1 MNFAKLFLLSAGMIL
16 GLGLSAQNVK
26 GVLVDESSGEPL
38 GFATISLT
46 RDGQSKPAKYILSDD
61 KGAFTLQSVRNGSY
75 ALVAELLGY
84 LPYSAQIK
92 MESKDID
99 LGKIKMKLDREQLE
113 SAEVSAIGNAV
124 IVKKDTIEYNAS
136 SFLTT
141 DNDNLVDL
149 LKKMPGIEVADNGTI
164 TVNGQSVSKITV
176 QGKTFF
182 LDDPQIASQNIP
194 AKLVK
199 KLKVIRKKS
208 EQAEFTGI
216 DDGQEETV
224 IDLTVPQGMMQGIV
238 GRVTAGVGHDVPS
251 KNNDLNDWRFSGNA
265 FLGRFSDNT
274 QISLI
279 ANANNANVQ
288 GATNFSGGMMGNM
301 MGGMMGGNM
310 MGGGGISTNY
320 MGGLNAASNFFDDRM
335 ELGGNYSYNNSHSLS
350 ESNTRTES
358 FETSMG
364 YNLENRYANG
374 VNNSYGHNI
383 GLRLEHKFSEN
394 TSILFQPS
402 IRFGGGDYTQHN
414 ETESFLD
421 RDGHKNYDIKRNDSE
436 ENNTGVN
443 KNFSAQGFFLFRQR
457 LGIPGRTLT
466 ANVNFNL
473 SKNDMDAINNSVT
486 NFYTDGVKTGGS
498 QLNQNVLQDQQ
509 NYSVNTRLTYTEP
522 LGNYFYLEGNYSY
535 NWSKSIS
542 EKNSYDLF
550 NDRAFDPRYSNGT
563 VNLNRR
569 HEIGANLLFQNDQLH
584 LQAGF
589 SAMPQYTFNS
599 TKTYNMASGAYV
611 PQEYEDNRWNFSPQ
625 VMMFYNFTDDKTIR
639 FFYRGTSSQPS
650 IQQLQPTPDPSN
662 VLNQTLGNPSLT
674 PYFQHNINAEY
685 RSTNRL
691 TFSSFNIRAN
701 GGFTQ
706 NPISNMTIRDEKGIS
721 YSIPFNAPTTKNAG
735 FNMFSNTPL
744 GRGSAFSI
752 NNSTG
757 ANWNQSFSFE
767 GSNVDMSKYYESD
780 FYDFI
785 NEIVGKFA
793 DPAFYKAHVVEHYT
807 DNYSVNERLRLTY
820 RGTSLQASIGA
831 STNMNHTQ
839 YRHKGDASLLK
850 EYEERMKA
858 AGMDPQNNTTTWSN
872 VATAELTWNW
882 MAPGISLSANAN
894 YRWYNGFSQPQD
906 PQLIINATISKTLG
920 SANLSLYVADL
931 LGQSRNLRVTDSN
944 NRQIISSSKTLGRYI
959 ILSFSY
965 NFGSMGRGAGRGRM
979 GGGARGGRG
988 GAMPPM
994 GGGMPPMGGGRPMM
1008 MM

>member
-1 MNFAKLFLLSAGMIL
+1 MKFAKLFLLSAGMLL
-16 GLGLSAQNVK
+16 GLGLSAQTVK
-26 GVLVDESSGEPL
+26 GVLVDESTGEAL
-38 GFATISLT
+38 GFATVSLT
-46 RDGQSKPAKYILSDD
+46 RDGQNKPAKYMLSDD
-61 KGAFTLQSVRNGSY
+61 KGAFSLESVRNGSY
-75 ALVAELLGY
+75 VVVAELLGY
-84 LPYSAQIK
+84 QAYSKQIK
-92 MESKDID
+92 VESKDID
-99 LGKIKMKLDREQLE
+99 LGKIEMKLDREYLDA
-113 SAEVSAIGNAV
+113 AEVSAIGNAV
-124 IVKKDTIEYNAS
+124 IIKKDTIEYNAS

-164 TVNGQSVSKITV
+164 TVNGQSVSKITI

-224 IDLTVPQGMMQGIV
+224 IDLTVPQGMMNGIV

-288 GATNFSGGMMGNM
+288 GATNFSGNMMGNM
-301 MGGMMGGNM
+301 MGGGMMGGM
-310 MGGGGISTNY
+310 MGMGGISTNY
-320 MGGLNAASNFFDDRM
+320 MGGLNAASNFFDNRM
-335 ELGGNYSYNNSHSLS
+335 ELGGNYNYNNSSTLS
-350 ESNTRTES
+350 DSKTSTLS
-358 FETSMG
+358 HETMG
-364 YNLENRYANG
+364 DILENRGSYS
-374 VNNSYGHNI
+374 VTNSYGHNF

-421 RDGHKNYDIKRNDSE
+421 RALTKNYVKRNDSE
-436 ENNTGVN
+436 EDNTGVN

-473 SKNDMDAINNSVT
+473 QKNGMDAINNSVT
-486 NFYTDGVKTGGS
+486 HFYADGVQTGETLLS
-498 QLNQNVLQDQQ
+498 QNVIQDQQ

-535 NWSKSIS
+535 NWSKSVS

-550 NDRAFDPRYSNGT
+550 NDHTFDPRYSNGT
-563 VNLNRR
+563 LNLNRR
-569 HEIGANLLFQNDQLH
+569 HEIGVDLLFQNDQLH

-625 VMMFYNFTDDKTIR
+625 VMMFYNFTDDKTLR

-685 RSTNRL
+685 RSSNRV

-706 NPISNMTIRDEKGIS
+706 NPIVNMTIRDEKGVS
-721 YSIPFNAPTTKNAG
+721 YSIPFNGPTTKNAG

-752 NNSTG
+752 NNNTG

-767 GSNVDMSKYYESD
+767 GVNVDMSKFYESD

-839 YRHKGDASLLK
+839 YRHKGDAALIA
-850 EYEERMKA
+850 EYEKRMQE
-858 AGMDPQNNTTTWSN
+858 AGLSTQNSTTWTN
-872 VATAELTWNW
+872 MATAELTWNW
-882 MAPGISLSANAN
+882 TAAGMSLSTNAN
-894 YRWYNGFSQPQD
+894 YRWYNGFTTPQD
-906 PQLIINATISKTLG
+906 PQMIINATISKTIG
-920 SANLSLYVADL
+920 AANLSLYVSDL

-944 NRQIISSSKTLGRYI
+944 NRHVESLSKTLGRYI

-979 GGGARGGRG
+979 GGGMPGGRGGRG
-988 GAMPPM
+988 GR
-994 GGGMPPMGGGRPMM
+994 GGGMPMGGPMMGGGRPMM
-1008 MM
+1008 

>member
-1 MNFAKLFLLSAGMIL
+1 MNFAKMFLLSAGMLL
-16 GLGLSAQNVK
+16 GFGLSAQTIK
-26 GVLVDESSGEPL
+26 GVLVDESTGEAL
-38 GFATISLT
+38 GFATVSLT
-46 RDGQSKPAKYILSDD
+46 RDGQTKPAKYTLSTD
-61 KGAFTLQSVRNGSY
+61 KGTFSLESVRNGSY
-75 ALVAELLGY
+75 AIVAELMGY
-84 LPYSAQIK
+84 EPYSKQIK
-92 MESKDID
+92 VESKDID
-99 LGKIKMKLDREQLE
+99 LGKIEMKVDREQLE
-113 SAEVSAIGNAV
+113 AAEVSAIGNAV

-238 GRVTAGVGHDVPS
+238 GRLTAGLGHDIPS
-251 KNNDLNDWRFSGNA
+251 ARNDLNEYRFSGNA

-279 ANANNANVQ
+279 ANANNANVM

-301 MGGMMGGNM
+301 MGGGMMGGNM

-320 MGGLNAASNFFDDRM
+320 MAGLNAASNFFDDRM
-335 ELGGNYSYNNSHSLS
+335 ELGGNYSYNNNSTLS
-350 ESNTRTES
+350 ESSTSTLTH
-358 FETSMG
+358 ETQG
-364 YNLENRYANG
+364 DNLENRTANG
-374 VNNSYGHNI
+374 LNNSYGHNF

-402 IRFGGGDYTQHN
+402 VRFGGGDYTQHN
-414 ETESFLD
+414 TTETF
-421 RDGHKNYDIKRNDSE
+421 RDNDLTRNYVKRNDSE
-436 ENNTGVN
+436 ENNAGVN
-443 KNFSAQGFFLFRQR
+443 RNFSTQGFFLFRQR

-473 SKNDMDAINNSVT
+473 STNKMDAINNSVT
-486 NFYTDGVKTGGS
+486 NYYTAGVKSGETL
-498 QLNQNVLQDQQ
+498 LNQNVLQDQQ

-550 NDRAFDPRYSNGT
+550 RDHAFDPRYSNGT

-569 HEIGANLLFQNDQLH
+569 HEIGANVLYQDDQLH

-589 SAMPQYTFNS
+589 SAMPQYTYNS
-599 TKTYNMASGAYV
+599 TKTYNMASDAYL

-674 PYFQHNINAEY
+674 PYFTHNINMEY
-685 RSTNRL
+685 RASNRV

-706 NPISNMTIRDEKGIS
+706 NPIANMSIRDSKGVL

-839 YRHKGDASLLK
+839 YRHEGDAALIK
-850 EYEERMKA
+850 EYEERMKK
-858 AGMDPQNNTTTWSN
+858 AGMSSQNSTTWTN
-872 VATAELTWNW
+872 MATAELTWNW
-882 MAPGISLSANAN
+882 MGPGISLTANAN
-894 YRWYNGFSQPQD
+894 YRWYNGFTTPQD
-906 PQLIINATISKTLG
+906 PQMIINATVSKTLG
-920 SANLSLYVADL
+920 SANLSLYVSDL
-931 LGQSRNLRVTDSN
+931 LGQSRNLRVTDSS
-944 NRQIISSSKTLGRYI
+944 NRHVESLSKTLGRYI

-965 NFGSMGRGAGRGRM
+965 NFGSMGRGQGRGRM
-979 GGGARGGRG
+979 GGGMPGGGRGGRG
-988 GAMPPM
+988 GAMPM
-994 GGGMPPMGGGRPMM
+994 GGGPMMGGGRPPMM
-1008 MM
+1008 

>member
-1 MNFAKLFLLSAGMIL
+1 MNFAKMFLLSAGMLL
-16 GLGLSAQNVK
+16 GFGLSAQTIK
-26 GVLVDESSGEPL
+26 GVLVDESTGEAL
-38 GFATISLT
+38 GFATVSLT
-46 RDGQSKPAKYILSDD
+46 RDGQTKPVKYTLSTD
-61 KGAFTLQSVRNGSY
+61 KGTFSLESVRNGSY
-75 ALVAELLGY
+75 AIVAELMGY
-84 LPYSAQIK
+84 EAFSKQIK
-92 MESKDID
+92 VESKDID
-99 LGKIKMKLDREQLE
+99 LGKIEMKLDREQLE
-113 SAEVSAIGNAV
+113 AAEVSAIGNAV

-164 TVNGQSVSKITV
+164 TVNGQSVSKITI

-224 IDLTVPQGMMQGIV
+224 IDLTVPPGMMQGIV
-238 GRVTAGVGHDVPS
+238 GRVTAGVGHDIPS
-251 KNNDLNDWRFSGNA
+251 ARNDLNDYRFSGNA
-265 FLGRFSDNT
+265 FLGHFSDNT

-279 ANANNANVQ
+279 ANANNANVM

-301 MGGMMGGNM
+301 MGGMMGGA

-320 MGGLNAASNFFDDRM
+320 MGGLNAASNFFDNRM
-335 ELGGNYSYNNSHSLS
+335 ELGGNYSYNNSNTISDSSTSTLS
-350 ESNTRTES
+350 H
-358 FETSMG
+358 ETTG
-364 YNLENRYANG
+364 DNLEERSAYG
-374 VNNSYGHNI
+374 VNNSYGHNF

-414 ETESFLD
+414 ETESF
-421 RDGHKNYDIKRNDSE
+421 RDADLTKNFVKRNDSVE
-436 ENNTGVN
+436 DNSGVN
-443 KNFSAQGFFLFRQR
+443 KNFSTQGFFLFRQR

-473 SKNDMDAINNSVT
+473 SKNDMDAINNSTT
-486 NFYTDGVKTGGS
+486 NYYNAASTEPTGS
-498 QLNQNVLQDQQ
+498 TLLSQNVLQDQQ
-509 NYSVNTRLTYTEP
+509 NYSINTRLTYTEP
-522 LGNYFYLEGNYSY
+522 LGNYFYIEGNYSY

-550 NDRAFDPRYSNGT
+550 KDRAFDPRYSNGT

-569 HEIGANLLFQNDQLH
+569 QEIGANVLFQNDQLH

-589 SAMPQYTFNS
+589 SAMPQYTYNS
-599 TKTYNMASGAYV
+599 TTTYNMVSGSFV

-639 FFYRGTSSQPS
+639 FFYRGTSNQPS

-674 PYFQHNINAEY
+674 PYFQHNINMEY
-685 RSTNRL
+685 RSSNRV

-706 NPISNMTIRDEKGIS
+706 NPIANMSIRDSKGVL

-752 NNSTG
+752 NNSTS

-767 GSNVDMSKYYESD
+767 GSNVDMSKFYESD

-785 NEIVGKFA
+785 NEIVAKFA

-839 YRHKGDASLLK
+839 YRHKGDQTLIR
-850 EYEERMKA
+850 EYEERMKN
-858 AGMDPQNNTTTWSN
+858 AGMASQNSTTWSN

-882 MAPGISLSANAN
+882 MATGISLTANAN
-894 YRWYNGFSQPQD
+894 YRWYNGFTTPQD
-906 PQLIINATISKTLG
+906 PQMIINATVSKTIG
-920 SANLSLYVADL
+920 SANLSLYVSDL

-944 NRQIISSSKTLGRYI
+944 NRHVESYSKTLGRYI

-965 NFGSMGRGAGRGRM
+965 NFGSMGRGQGRGRM
-979 GGGARGGRG
+979 GGMPGGARGGRG
-988 GAMPPM
+988 GGMPMPM
-994 GGGMPPMGGGRPMM
+994 GGGPMMGGPMR
-1008 MM
+1008 

>member
-1 MNFAKLFLLSAGMIL
+1 MVGLMLLGFSGF
-16 GLGLSAQNVK
+16 AQNQNAVT
-26 GVLVDESSGEPL
+26 GNLIDETTGEAL
-38 GFATISLT
+38 GFATVSLT
-46 RDGQSKPAKYILSDD
+46 RDGQSKPAKYTLSDD
-61 KGAFTLQSVRNGSY
+61 KGAFSMTSVRNGTY
-75 ALVAELLGY
+75 AVVVELMGY
-84 LPYSAQIK
+84 EPYSAQIK
-92 MESKDID
+92 IENNSSVD
-99 LGKIKMKLDREQLE
+99 LGKIKMKVDREQLE
-113 SAEVSAIGNAV
+113 AAEVSAIGNPV
-124 IVKKDTIEYNAS
+124 IVKKDTIEYNAG
-136 SFLTT
+136 SFLST

-238 GRVTAGVGHDVPS
+238 GRLTAGLGHDIPS
-251 KNNDLNDWRFSGNA
+251 ARNDLNDYRFSGNA

-274 QISLI
+274 QVSLI
-279 ANANNANVQ
+279 ANANNANVM

-335 ELGGNYSYNNSHSLS
+335 ELGGNYSYNNSSTLS
-350 ESNTRTES
+350 ESNTSTLS
-358 FETSMG
+358 HETTG
-364 YNLENRYANG
+364 DNLEERSANG
-374 VNNSYGHNI
+374 VNNSYGHNF

-402 IRFGGGDYTQHN
+402 IRFGGGDYVQHN
-414 ETESFLD
+414 ETETF
-421 RDGHKNYDIKRNDSE
+421 RDNDLTQNFIKRNDSKE
-436 ENNTGVN
+436 DNTGVN
-443 KNFSAQGFFLFRQR
+443 KNFSTQGFFLFRQR

-473 SKNDMDAINNSVT
+473 TKNDMDAINESTT
-486 NFYTDGVKTGGS
+486 NYYNATGVKTGETL
-498 QLNQNVLQDQQ
+498 LNQNVVQDQQ

-522 LGNYFYLEGNYSY
+522 LGNYFYLEGSY
-535 NWSKSIS
+535 NWSKSVS

-550 NDRAFDPRYSNGT
+550 RDHAFDPRYSNGT
-563 VNLNRR
+563 LNLNRR

-589 SAMPQYTFNS
+589 SAMPEYTFNS
-599 TKTYNMASGAYV
+599 TKTYNMATDSYV

-674 PYFQHNINAEY
+674 PYFQHNINLEY
-685 RSTNRL
+685 RSSNRV
-691 TFSSFNIRAN
+691 TFSSFNVRAN

-706 NPISNMTIRDEKGIS
+706 NPIANMSIRDDKGVL

-744 GRGSAFSI
+744 SRGSAFSI
-752 NNSTG
+752 NNNTG

-807 DNYSVNERLRLTY
+807 DNFSVNERLRLTY

-839 YRHKGDASLLK
+839 YRHKGDEALIQ
-850 EYEERMKA
+850 EYEERMKK
-858 AGMDPQNNTTTWSN
+858 AGMASQNSTTWSN

-882 MAPGISLSANAN
+882 MAPGFSLTANAN
-894 YRWYNGFSQPQD
+894 YRWYNGFTTPQD
-906 PQLIINATISKTLG
+906 PQMIINATVSKTLG
-920 SANLSLYVADL
+920 SANLSLYVSDL

-944 NRQIISSSKTLGRYI
+944 NRHVESLSKTLGRYI

-965 NFGSMGRGAGRGRM
+965 NFGSMGRGQGRGRM
-979 GGGARGGRG
+979 GGGMPAGGRGGRG
-988 GAMPPM
+988 GGMPM

-1008 MM
+1008 

>member
-1 MNFAKLFLLSAGMIL
+1 MFLLSAGMLL
-16 GLGLSAQNVK
+16 GLGLSAQNIK
-26 GVLVDESSGEPL
+26 GVLVDESTGDVL
-38 GFATISLT
+38 GFATVSLT
-46 RDGQSKPAKYILSDD
+46 RDGASKPAKYTLSDD
-61 KGAFTLQSVRNGSY
+61 KGAFSLESVRNGSY
-75 ALVAELLGY
+75 AIVAELLGY
-84 LPYSAQIK
+84 EPYSKQIK
-92 MESKDID
+92 VESKDID
-99 LGKIKMKLDREQLE
+99 LGTIKMKVDRELLDA
-113 SAEVSAIGNAV
+113 AEVSAIGNAV
-124 IVKKDTIEYNAS
+124 IIKKDTIEYNAS

-224 IDLTVPQGMMQGIV
+224 IDLTVPQGMMNGIV

-288 GATNFSGGMMGNM
+288 GATNFSGNMMGNM
-301 MGGMMGGNM
+301 MGGGMMGGM
-310 MGGGGISTNY
+310 MGMGGISTNY
-320 MGGLNAASNFFDDRM
+320 MGGLNAASNFFDNRM
-335 ELGGNYSYNNSHSLS
+335 ELGGNYNYNNSSTLS
-350 ESNTRTES
+350 DSKTSTLS
-358 FETSMG
+358 HETMG
-364 YNLENRYANG
+364 DILENRGSYS
-374 VNNSYGHNI
+374 VTNSYGHNF

-421 RDGHKNYDIKRNDSE
+421 RALTKNYVKRNDSE
-436 ENNTGVN
+436 EDNTGVN

-473 SKNDMDAINNSVT
+473 QKNGMDAINNSVT
-486 NFYTDGVKTGGS
+486 HFYADGVQTGETLLS
-498 QLNQNVLQDQQ
+498 QNVIQDQQ

-535 NWSKSIS
+535 NWSKSVS

-550 NDRAFDPRYSNGT
+550 NDHTFDPRYSNGT
-563 VNLNRR
+563 LNLNRR
-569 HEIGANLLFQNDQLH
+569 HEIGVDLLFQNDQLH

-625 VMMFYNFTDDKTIR
+625 VMMFYNFTDDKTLR

-685 RSTNRL
+685 RSSNRV

-706 NPISNMTIRDEKGIS
+706 NPIVNMTIRDEKGVS
-721 YSIPFNAPTTKNAG
+721 YSIPFNGPTTKNAG

-752 NNSTG
+752 NNNTG

-785 NEIVGKFA
+785 NEIVGKFS
-793 DPAFYKAHVVEHYT
+793 DPSFYKAHVVEHYT

-839 YRHKGDASLLK
+839 YRHNGDEALLK
-850 EYEERMKA
+850 EYKERMEA
-858 AGMDPQNNTTTWSN
+858 AGIATQNTTTWTN
-872 VATAELTWNW
+872 MATAELTWNW

-894 YRWYNGFSQPQD
+894 YRWYRGFTTPQD

-944 NRQIISSSKTLGRYI
+944 NRHVISTSKTLGRYI

-965 NFGSMGRGAGRGRM
+965 NFGSMGRGQGRGRM
-979 GGGARGGRG
+979 GGMPGGARGGRG
-988 GAMPPM
+988 GGMPMM

-1008 MM
+1008 